1 MCSGQGCL
9 STTPYPDSIATCI
22 RNRLANQEKLACRAR
37 SQHQRFTYTY
47 TKCECGTDSDSD
59 PDSDPDAPQVREKIW
74 RAAASGFPR
83 DAAF

>member
-1 MCSGQGCL
+1 M
-9 STTPYPDSIATCI
+9 PFIAS
-22 RNRLANQEKLACRAR
+22 AV
-37 SQHQRFTYTY
+37 HVHVHV
-47 TKCECGTDSDSD
+47 TKYECDAD